1 MNRGWNTMTY
11 DEQVME
17 ASKDNRGILERI
29 CLWIPGYRGY
39 RQKNI
44 RRDVDK
50 EVRAQVVR
58 AMEMSKTTL
67 ANIQRGVVENGDVQM
82 AKTVERVRIKT
93 DTYVKNIESAEAGY
107 SGIWEATK
115 TLEDE
120 LEAVMEWD
128 AKLLESAE
136 DLKKL
141 LDSIMSKVD
150 SGSVDIKADIREIE
164 RFLDDLD
171 AGLGKRMQVI
181 RGLAEPETEKEG
193 IVNKLKNKLR

>member
-1 MNRGWNTMTY
+1 MGY
-11 DEQVME
+11 DDTVME
-17 ASKDNRGILERI
+17 ASKDNRGIFERI

-50 EVRAQVVR
+50 EIRSEVARSI
-58 AMEMSKTTL
+58 EECKSFL
-67 ANIQRGVVENGDVQM
+67 AEIQRGVVENGDIQM
-82 AKTVERVRIKT
+82 AKTIERVRVKT
-93 DTYVKNIESAEAGY
+93 DTYLKNIESAEAGY

-128 AKLLESAE
+128 AKLLESAY

-141 LDSIMSKVD
+141 LKMTWSKVD
-150 SGSVDIKADIREIE
+150 GGSVDIKSDIREIE
-164 RFLDDLD
+164 RFLQDLD
-171 AGLGKRMQVI
+171 EGLGTRMKVL

-193 IVNKLKNKLR
+193 TINKLKNRLR

>member
-1 MNRGWNTMTY
+1 MGY
-11 DEQVME
+11 DETVME
-17 ASKDNRGILERI
+17 ASKDNRGIIERI

-44 RRDVDK
+44 RRDVDQ

-58 AMEMSKTTL
+58 AIDECKTIL
-67 ANIQRGVVENGDVQM
+67 ANIQRGVVDNGDVQM
-82 AKTVERVRIKT
+82 AKTVERVRTKT
-93 DTYVKNIESAEAGY
+93 DTYLKNIESAEAGY

-128 AKLLESAE
+128 AKLLESAD

-141 LDSIMSKVD
+141 LNSVMNKVD
-150 SGSVDIKADIREIE
+150 SGSVDIKADIRGVE

-171 AGLGKRMQVI
+171 AGLGTRMQVL

-193 IVNKLKNKLR
+193 TINKLKNRLR

>member
-1 MNRGWNTMTY
+1 MGY
-11 DEQVME
+11 DDTVME
-17 ASKDNRGILERI
+17 ASKDNRGIFERI

-50 EVRAQVVR
+50 EIRSEVARSI
-58 AMEMSKTTL
+58 EECKSFL
-67 ANIQRGVVENGDVQM
+67 AEIQRGVVENGDIQM
-82 AKTVERVRIKT
+82 AKTVERVRVKT
-93 DTYVKNIESAEAGY
+93 DTYLKNIESAEAGY

-128 AKLLESAE
+128 AKLLESAY

-141 LDSIMSKVD
+141 LKMTWSKVD
-150 SGSVDIKADIREIE
+150 GGSVDIKSDIREIE
-164 RFLDDLD
+164 RFLLDLD
-171 AGLGKRMQVI
+171 EGLGTRMKVI
-181 RGLAEPETEKEG
+181 RGLAEPETETEG
-193 IVNKLKNKLR
+193 TINKLKNRLR

>member
-1 MNRGWNTMTY
+1 MGY
-11 DEQVME
+11 DDTVME
-17 ASKDNRGILERI
+17 ASKDNRGIFERI

-39 RQKNI
+39 KQKNI

-50 EVRAQVVR
+50 EIRSEVARAIEECKSV
-58 AMEMSKTTL
+58 L
-67 ANIQRGVVENGDVQM
+67 AEIQRGVVENGDVQM
-82 AKTVERVRIKT
+82 AKTVERVRVKT
-93 DTYVKNIESAEAGY
+93 DTYLKNIESAEAGY

-128 AKLLESAE
+128 AKLLESAY

-141 LDSIMSKVD
+141 LKMTWSKVD
-150 SGSVDIKADIREIE
+150 NGSVDIKSDIREIE
-164 RFLDDLD
+164 RFLQDLD
-171 AGLGKRMQVI
+171 DGLGTRMKVL

-193 IVNKLKNKLR
+193 TINKLKNRLR

>member
-1 MNRGWNTMTY
+1 MGY
-11 DEQVME
+11 DDTVME
-17 ASKDNRGILERI
+17 ASKENRGILERI

-39 RQKNI
+39 KQKDI

-50 EVRAQVVR
+50 EVRAQVAR
-58 AMEMSKTTL
+58 SIDRCKTTL
-67 ANIQRGVVENGDVQM
+67 ANIQRGVVENGDIQM
-82 AKTVERVRIKT
+82 AKSVERLRVKT
-93 DTYVKNIESAEAGY
+93 DTYLKNIESAEAGY

-128 AKLLESAE
+128 AKLLESAD

-141 LDSIMSKVD
+141 LNAIMDKVD
-150 SGSVDIKADIREIE
+150 AGSVDIKADLRGIE

-171 AGLGKRMQVI
+171 AGLGTRMQVI
-181 RGLAEPETEKEG
+181 RGLAEPETEKESK
-193 IVNKLKNKLR
+193 INILKNKLR

>member
-1 MNRGWNTMTY
+1 MGY
-11 DEQVME
+11 DDKVME
-17 ASKDNRGILERI
+17 ASKDNRGIIERI

-44 RRDVDK
+44 RRDVDQ
-50 EVRAQVVR
+50 EVRSQVVR
-58 AMEMSKTTL
+58 AIDGCKTTL
-67 ANIQRGVVENGDVQM
+67 ANIQRGVVENGDIQM
-82 AKTVERVRIKT
+82 AKNVERVRIKT
-93 DTYVKNIESAEAGY
+93 DTYLKNIESAEAGY

-141 LDSIMSKVD
+141 LDSIMDKVD
-150 SGSVDIKADIREIE
+150 NGSVDIKADLREVE

-171 AGLGKRMQVI
+171 AGLGTRMQI
-181 RGLAEPETEKEG
+181 LRGLAEPVTEKEG
-193 IVNKLKNKLR
+193 VINKLKNKLR

>member
-1 MNRGWNTMTY
+1 MGY
-11 DEQVME
+11 DDTVME
-17 ASKDNRGILERI
+17 ASKENRGILERI

-44 RRDVDK
+44 RRDVDQ
-50 EVRAQVVR
+50 EVRAQVAR
-58 AMEMSKTTL
+58 AIDECKTTL
-67 ANIQRGVVENGDVQM
+67 ANIQRGVVENGDIQM
-82 AKTVERVRIKT
+82 AKSVERLRVKT
-93 DTYVKNIESAEAGY
+93 DTYLKNIESAEAGY

-128 AKLLESAE
+128 AKLLESAD

-141 LDSIMSKVD
+141 LNAIMDKVD
-150 SGSVDIKADIREIE
+150 AGSVDIKADLRGIE

-171 AGLGKRMQVI
+171 AGLGTRMQVI
-181 RGLAEPETEKEG
+181 RGLAEPETEKESK
-193 IVNKLKNKLR
+193 INILKNKLR

>member
-1 MNRGWNTMTY
+1 MGY
-11 DEQVME
+11 DDTVME
-17 ASKDNRGILERI
+17 ASKDNRGIFERI

-39 RQKNI
+39 KQKNI

-50 EVRAQVVR
+50 EIRSDVARAIEECKSV
-58 AMEMSKTTL
+58 L
-67 ANIQRGVVENGDVQM
+67 AEIQRGVVENGDVQM
-82 AKTVERVRIKT
+82 AKTVERVRVKT
-93 DTYVKNIESAEAGY
+93 DTYLKNIESAEAGY

-128 AKLLESAE
+128 AKLLESAY

-141 LDSIMSKVD
+141 LKMTWSKVD
-150 SGSVDIKADIREIE
+150 NGSVDIKSDIREIE
-164 RFLDDLD
+164 RFLQDLD
-171 AGLGKRMQVI
+171 NGLGTRMKVL

-193 IVNKLKNKLR
+193 TINKLKNRLR

>member
-1 MNRGWNTMTY
+1 MGY
-11 DEQVME
+11 DDTVME
-17 ASKDNRGILERI
+17 ASKDNRGIFERI

-39 RQKNI
+39 KQKNI

-50 EVRAQVVR
+50 EIRSEVARAIEECKSV
-58 AMEMSKTTL
+58 L
-67 ANIQRGVVENGDVQM
+67 AEIQRGVVENGDVQM
-82 AKTVERVRIKT
+82 AKTVERVRVKT
-93 DTYVKNIESAEAGY
+93 DTYLKNIESAEAGY

-128 AKLLESAE
+128 AKLLESAY

-141 LDSIMSKVD
+141 LKMTWSKVD
-150 SGSVDIKADIREIE
+150 NGSIDIKSDIREIE
-164 RFLDDLD
+164 RFLQDLD
-171 AGLGKRMQVI
+171 DGLGTRMKVL

-193 IVNKLKNKLR
+193 TINKLKNRLR

>member
-1 MNRGWNTMTY
+1 MGY
-11 DEQVME
+11 DDTVME
-17 ASKDNRGILERI
+17 ASKENRGILERI

-44 RRDVDK
+44 RRDVDQ
-50 EVRAQVVR
+50 EVRSQVVR
-58 AMEMSKTTL
+58 AIDECKTIL
-67 ANIQRGVVENGDVQM
+67 ANIQRGVVENGDIQM
-82 AKTVERVRIKT
+82 AKSVERLRVKT
-93 DTYVKNIESAEAGY
+93 DTYLKNIESAEAGY

-128 AKLLESAE
+128 AKLLESAD

-141 LDSIMSKVD
+141 LNAIMDKVD
-150 SGSVDIKADIREIE
+150 AGSVDIKADLRGIE

-171 AGLGKRMQVI
+171 AGLGTRMQVI
-181 RGLAEPETEKEG
+181 RGLAEPETEKESK
-193 IVNKLKNKLR
+193 INILKNKLR

>member
-1 MNRGWNTMTY
+1 MGY
-11 DEQVME
+11 DDTVME
-17 ASKDNRGILERI
+17 ASKDNRGIFERI

-50 EVRAQVVR
+50 EIRSEVARSI
-58 AMEMSKTTL
+58 EECKSFL
-67 ANIQRGVVENGDVQM
+67 AEIQRGVVENGDNQM
-82 AKTVERVRIKT
+82 AKTVERVRVKT
-93 DTYVKNIESAEAGY
+93 DTYLKNIESAEAGY

-128 AKLLESAE
+128 AKLLESAY

-141 LDSIMSKVD
+141 LKMTWSKVD
-150 SGSVDIKADIREIE
+150 GGSVDIKSDIREIE
-164 RFLDDLD
+164 RFLQDLD
-171 AGLGKRMQVI
+171 EGLGTRMKVI

-193 IVNKLKNKLR
+193 TINKLKNRLR

>member
-1 MNRGWNTMTY
+1 MGY
-11 DEQVME
+11 DDTVME
-17 ASKDNRGILERI
+17 ASKDNRGIFERI

-50 EVRAQVVR
+50 EIRSEVARSI
-58 AMEMSKTTL
+58 EECKSFL
-67 ANIQRGVVENGDVQM
+67 AEIQRGVVENGDIQM
-82 AKTVERVRIKT
+82 AKTVERVRVKT
-93 DTYVKNIESAEAGY
+93 DTYLKNIESAEAGY

-128 AKLLESAE
+128 AKLLESAY

-141 LDSIMSKVD
+141 LKMTWSKVD
-150 SGSVDIKADIREIE
+150 GGSVDIKSDIREIE
-164 RFLDDLD
+164 RFLQDLD
-171 AGLGKRMQVI
+171 EGLGTRMKVL

-193 IVNKLKNKLR
+193 TINKLKNRLR

>member
-1 MNRGWNTMTY
+1 MGY
-11 DEQVME
+11 DDTVME
-17 ASKDNRGILERI
+17 ASKENRGILERI

-44 RRDVDK
+44 RRDVDQ
-50 EVRAQVVR
+50 EVRAQVAR
-58 AMEMSKTTL
+58 AIDECKTIL
-67 ANIQRGVVENGDVQM
+67 ANIQRGVVENGDIQM
-82 AKTVERVRIKT
+82 AKSVERLRVKT
-93 DTYVKNIESAEAGY
+93 DTYLKNIESAEAGY

-128 AKLLESAE
+128 AKLLESAD

-141 LDSIMSKVD
+141 LNAIMDKVD
-150 SGSVDIKADIREIE
+150 AGSVDIKADLRGIE

-171 AGLGKRMQVI
+171 AGLGTRMQVI
-181 RGLAEPETEKEG
+181 RGLAEPETEKESK
-193 IVNKLKNKLR
+193 INILKNKLR

>member
-1 MNRGWNTMTY
+1 MGY
-11 DEQVME
+11 DDTVME
-17 ASKDNRGILERI
+17 ASKENRGILERI

-44 RRDVDK
+44 RRDVDQ
-50 EVRAQVVR
+50 EVRAQDAR
-58 AMEMSKTTL
+58 AIDECKTIL
-67 ANIQRGVVENGDVQM
+67 ANIQRGVVENGDIQM
-82 AKTVERVRIKT
+82 AKSVERLRVKT
-93 DTYVKNIESAEAGY
+93 DTYLKNIESAEAGY

-128 AKLLESAE
+128 AKLLESAD

-141 LDSIMSKVD
+141 LNAIMDKVD
-150 SGSVDIKADIREIE
+150 AGSVDIKADLRGIE

-171 AGLGKRMQVI
+171 AGLGTRMQVI
-181 RGLAEPETEKEG
+181 RGLAEPETEKESK
-193 IVNKLKNKLR
+193 INILKNKLR

>member
-1 MNRGWNTMTY
+1 MGY
-11 DEQVME
+11 DDTVME
-17 ASKDNRGILERI
+17 ASKDNRGIFERI

-39 RQKNI
+39 KQKNI

-50 EVRAQVVR
+50 EIRSEVARSIEECKSV
-58 AMEMSKTTL
+58 L
-67 ANIQRGVVENGDVQM
+67 AEIQRGVVENGDVQM
-82 AKTVERVRIKT
+82 AKTVERVRVKT
-93 DTYVKNIESAEAGY
+93 DTYLKNIESAEAGY

-128 AKLLESAE
+128 AKLLESAY

-141 LDSIMSKVD
+141 LKMTWSKVD
-150 SGSVDIKADIREIE
+150 NGSVDIKSDIREIE
-164 RFLDDLD
+164 RFLQDLD
-171 AGLGKRMQVI
+171 DGLGTRMKVL

-193 IVNKLKNKLR
+193 TINKLKNRLR

>member
-1 MNRGWNTMTY
+1 MGY
-11 DEQVME
+11 DDTVME
-17 ASKDNRGILERI
+17 ASKDNRGIFERI

-50 EVRAQVVR
+50 EIRSEVARSI
-58 AMEMSKTTL
+58 EECKSFL
-67 ANIQRGVVENGDVQM
+67 AEIQREVVENGDIQM
-82 AKTVERVRIKT
+82 AKTVERVRVKT
-93 DTYVKNIESAEAGY
+93 DTYLKNIESAEAGY

-128 AKLLESAE
+128 AKLLESAY

-141 LDSIMSKVD
+141 LKMTWSKVD
-150 SGSVDIKADIREIE
+150 GGSVDIKSDIREIE
-164 RFLDDLD
+164 RFLLDLD
-171 AGLGKRMQVI
+171 EGLGTRMKVI

-193 IVNKLKNKLR
+193 TINKLKNRLR

>member
-1 MNRGWNTMTY
+1 MGY
-11 DEQVME
+11 DDTVME
-17 ASKDNRGILERI
+17 ASKDNRGIFERI

-39 RQKNI
+39 KQKNI

-50 EVRAQVVR
+50 EIRSEVARAIEECKSV
-58 AMEMSKTTL
+58 L
-67 ANIQRGVVENGDVQM
+67 AEIQRGVVENGDVQM
-82 AKTVERVRIKT
+82 AKAVERVRVKT
-93 DTYVKNIESAEAGY
+93 DTYLKNIESAEAGY

-128 AKLLESAE
+128 AKLLESAY

-141 LDSIMSKVD
+141 LKMTWSKVD
-150 SGSVDIKADIREIE
+150 NGSVDIKSDIREIE
-164 RFLDDLD
+164 RFLQDLD
-171 AGLGKRMQVI
+171 DGLGTRMKVL

-193 IVNKLKNKLR
+193 TINKLKNRLR